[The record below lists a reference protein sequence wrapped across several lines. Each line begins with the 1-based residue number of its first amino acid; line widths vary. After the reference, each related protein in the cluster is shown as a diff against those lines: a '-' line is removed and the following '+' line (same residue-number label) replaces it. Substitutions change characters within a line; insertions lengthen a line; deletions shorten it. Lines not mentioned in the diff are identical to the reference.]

1 MEILGYIGAIFIG
14 VILGLTGG
22 GGSIITVPLLIYIL
36 GINPVIAS
44 AYSLF
49 IVGTTST
56 FGSFIN
62 YTKNLINIKL
72 GFIYAIPSFTAV
84 YLTRKYI
91 VPVIPEIIYKS
102 GKFVITKDLF
112 LILFFATIMFLAALS
127 MIKVKK
133 KTTDTPRQKS
143 SFWFL
148 IPINFVIGCATGLV
162 GAGGGFL
169 ITPALIY
176 FTQISM
182 RNAVATSLFIISMNS
197 IIGFLGDVQ
206 NVSIDWFF
214 LLKFTLLSIIGI
226 NLGIFLSRFLK
237 DGQLKRMFGYFVLT
251 LSIIIFIKEMIN
263 LLKV

>member
-1 MEILGYIGAIFIG
+1 MEIVGYIGAICIG
-14 VILGLTGG
+14 IILGLTGG

-49 IVGTTST
+49 IVGCTST

-62 YTKNLINIKL
+62 YTKQLVNIKL
-72 GFIYAIPSFTAV
+72 GLIYAIPSFTAV
-84 YLTRKYI
+84 YLTRKFV
-91 VPVIPEIIYKS
+91 VPNLPEVIF
-102 GKFVITKDLF
+102 KFENLIITKDLF
-112 LILFFATIMFLAALS
+112 LILFFALIMFLASMS
-127 MIKVKK
+127 MIKVNK
-133 KTTDTPRQKS
+133 KTSDAPRKKS
-143 SFWFL
+143 SFWLL

-169 ITPALIY
+169 ITPALVY

-197 IIGFLGDVQ
+197 IIGFVGDVQ
-206 NVSIDWFF
+206 NIQVDWIF

-226 NLGIFLSRFLK
+226 NIGIYLSKFLK
-237 DGQLKRMFGYFVLT
+237 DGQLKRIFGYFVLA
-251 LSIIIFIKEMIN
+251 LSLVIFAKEIIH
-263 LLKV
+263 LLNS